1 MALPIHQKTRLRW
14 AFLLTVPVLT
24 AVAIFFFADRAKR
37 ENNLVRHTLVAQLSL
52 ERLLSGLDSAETSQR
67 GYLLTGEE
75 RFLEPYR
82 AAVAR
87 VRTELQQL
95 RTFTSDNPRQ
105 QNAIARIEPLLQAKL
120 DHMEENVR
128 LHRAGQR
135 DSATQELRTDRGAA
149 LTDSILAVAGEML
162 AEEDRLLK
170 QRELDFSTTANRFS
184 WAIAFVY
191 MVLLGMVA
199 SLYHS
204 VQRYSRQ
211 ASDAELRLSRLNS
224 ELEQRVAERTSS
236 LRASEDL
243 LKTFVKYAPA
253 AVAMLDR
260 EMRYLQV
267 SDRWCSD
274 YSVSSNGML
283 GRSHYEIFP
292 DIPDRWKALLTRCLA
307 GENLRAEEDYWD
319 RADGRRTW
327 LHWEIRPWGDK
338 NGSPQGILIFSED
351 ITPRKQMQEALRTSE
366 QSLRELAGSLLT
378 AQEDERRRIARDLHD
393 DVTQRLAFVSIEIG
407 KLAAAEISSQN
418 VTGRLRSLQEQVIQV
433 SHEVRRLSHGLHPSA
448 IEDFGLSTALEEF
461 CEEFS
466 KAHEIHAR
474 FEGMIDNADLSIDA
488 ASCLYR
494 VAQEGV
500 QNAAKHAAATD
511 IRVALNKHDDSIQ
524 LRVTDNGQG
533 FPENPDLLSDGLGIV
548 SMKERIRLVNGS
560 LSITSRPGTGTE
572 VLATVPISGVRHEAA
587 TCSTG

>member
-14 AFLLTVPVLT
+14 VFLLTVPVLT
-24 AVAIFFFADRAKR
+24 AVAIFFFADRAKE
-37 ENNLVRHTLVAQLSL
+37 ENNLVRHTLLVQLSL

-67 GYLLTGEE
+67 GYALTGEE

-87 VRTELQQL
+87 VRNEFQQL
-95 RTFTSDNPRQ
+95 RAFTSDNPRQ
-105 QNAIARIEPLLQAKL
+105 QNAIARIEPLLQTKL

-128 LHRAGQR
+128 LQQAGQL
-135 DSATQELRTDRGAA
+135 DSTNLERRTDRGTA

-162 AEEDRLLK
+162 AEENRLLQ
-170 QRELDFSTTANRFS
+170 QRELDFSSTANRFT

-211 ASDAELRLSRLNS
+211 ATDAEQRLSRLNAQ
-224 ELEQRVAERTSS
+224 LEQRVAERTSS

-243 LKTFVKYAPA
+243 LKIFVKHVPA

-260 EMRYLQV
+260 DMRYLQV
-267 SDRWCSD
+267 SDRWSSD
-274 YSVSSNGML
+274 YSVSSDHML

-292 DIPDRWKALLTRCLA
+292 DLPERWKAIHARCLA

-319 RADGRRTW
+319 RADGSRTW

-338 NGSPQGILIFSED
+338 NGIPEGILLFSED
-351 ITPRKQMQEALRTSE
+351 ITQRKQMQEALRTSE

-407 KLAAAEISSQN
+407 KLAAAEISPADA
-418 VTGRLRSLQEQVIQV
+418 TGRLRSLQEQVIQV

-466 KAHEIHAR
+466 KVHEIHAR
-474 FEGMIDNADLSIDA
+474 FAGLIDDTGLSIEA

-494 VAQEGV
+494 VAQESV
-500 QNAAKHAAATD
+500 RNASKHAGATQ
-511 IRVALNKHDDSIQ
+511 IHIALNKNGNQIQ
-524 LRVTDNGQG
+524 LRVTDNGAG
-533 FPENPDLLSDGLGIV
+533 FRAEPERISNGLGIV

-560 LSITSRPGTGTE
+560 LSITSQPGTGTE
-572 VLATVPISGVRHEAA
+572 VLATVPISGARHETA